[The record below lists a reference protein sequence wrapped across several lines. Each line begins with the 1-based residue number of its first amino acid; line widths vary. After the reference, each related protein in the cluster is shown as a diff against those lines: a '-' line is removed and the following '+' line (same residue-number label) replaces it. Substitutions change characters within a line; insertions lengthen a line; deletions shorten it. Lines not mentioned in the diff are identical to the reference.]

1 MRGKP
6 DNGGLEIA
14 RRGLI
19 PACAGKTRVPA
30 APPPRGRAHP
40 RVCGENSVHAT
51 CIVDFRGSSPRVRG
65 KLVEHVPY
73 ATARRLIPACAGKT
87 TTRTWVRE
95 SASAHPRVCGE
106 NLAFGRAYVLSIG
119 SSPRVRGKRA
129 VGVLDGDV
137 DRLIPACAGKTR
149 RPGGRRSGVSAHPRV
164 CGENPWT
171 AYGAASPR
179 GSSPR
184 VRGKPCSSCQSLR
197 QSRLIPACAGKTAS
211 CVAIE

>member
-1 MRGKP
+1 MCCRRAHPRVCGENPTMVAWRLPAAGSSPRVRGKP
-6 DNGGLEIA
+6 GFLRPLLPEG
-14 RRGLI
+14 GLI
-19 PACAGKTRVPA
+19 PACAGKTRRA
-30 APPPRGRAHP
+30 RALRHRPPAHP
-40 RVCGENSVHAT
+40 RVCGENDDAHVSQGVG
-51 CIVDFRGSSPRVRG
+51 VGSSPRVRG
-65 KLVEHVPY
+65 KP
-73 ATARRLIPACAGKT
+73 RLRPGI
-87 TTRTWVRE
+87 R
-95 SASAHPRVCGE
+95 
-106 NLAFGRAYVLSIG
+106 L
-119 SSPRVRGKRA
+119 
-129 VGVLDGDV
+129 V